1 MDKKLEARIARLEKQ
16 LYRKSLNEG
25 FSDMVRDPLIDNI
38 IEVHRQLNSLNVGR
52 NIASL
57 DDDNAF
63 ALKRHLQDMKAD
75 IDAWLTLL

>member
-1 MDKKLEARIARLEKQ
+1 MDKKLEARITRLEKQ
-16 LYRKSLNEG
+16 LYRKSRNEG
-25 FSDMVRDPLIDNI
+25 FSDMVRDPLIDDI
-38 IEVHRQLNSLNVGR
+38 IEVHRQLNSLSVGR